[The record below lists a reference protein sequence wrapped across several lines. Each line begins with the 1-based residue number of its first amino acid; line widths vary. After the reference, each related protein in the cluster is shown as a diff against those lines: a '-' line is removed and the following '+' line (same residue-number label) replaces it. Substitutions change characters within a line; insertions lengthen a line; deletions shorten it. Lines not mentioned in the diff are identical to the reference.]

1 MGVRIITDSTCDL
14 DYETQQKL
22 NVEVVPLS
30 VIFEDGV
37 YRDGVEISKEMFYEK
52 QAAAKVLPKT
62 AQVNPAEFCEVFER
76 DREDDIVGIFLSS
89 KLSGTFQ
96 SACIAREMV
105 EGANIH
111 LVDSLNV
118 TVGLGLLVRIAAAM
132 REEGRSAGEIVREI
146 ERLKRRVRMVAFV
159 GTLKYLKMGGRIPAS
174 TAVLGTMLGI
184 CPVVSVENG
193 KVESIGKVKG
203 KQKVMEFTNSF
214 VNHHLIDYRYPVVFG
229 HAHAIDTV
237 AVYREK
243 CCRTFHIEN
252 SCLDELGAALG
263 THSGP
268 GCYGM
273 VYIEREK

>member
-89 KLSGTFQ
+89 K
-96 SACIAREMV
+96 
-105 EGANIH
+105 
-111 LVDSLNV
+111 

-159 GTLKYLKMGGRIPAS
+159 STLKYLKMGGRIPAS

-214 VNHHLIDYRYPVVFG
+214 VNHHLIEYRYPVVFG
-229 HAHAIDTV
+229 QAHAIDTV